1 MRAQPCQ
8 TETQSSVA
16 KLAEPSRESVIGS
29 SPLLTER
36 IRRVAAPEGKAT
48 LVSLMPSS
56 GRSGRPP
63 IFSTAHGSQPGA
75 FGLVE
80 WALLAGVA
88 LIWGSSYL
96 LIDIGLDS
104 LAPPVVT
111 WVRLALG
118 FLVMAAL
125 PVTRRPV
132 DRADWRRITV
142 LALVWTSFPFVLSPI
157 SQQHIDSALA
167 GMINALIPIFAASIA
182 MVFLRTLPGVRQ
194 VSGLLLGLV
203 GAISLG
209 LSAAV
214 GSPAAGWG
222 VFVAVVAA
230 VFYGLGLNL
239 AIPLQQRYG
248 GPAVMM
254 RVLGISSVVVAPF
267 AIAGLGDSTWSTG
280 SVVAVTVLG
289 AVNTGVG
296 FLLMVLFAGR
306 VGPTRAGVAIYFIPI
321 VAILLGTV
329 FRSEIVL
336 PIQWI
341 GTAVVLLGAWLT
353 SRRES

>member
-1 MRAQPCQ
+1 MA
-8 TETQSSVA
+8 
-16 KLAEPSRESVIGS
+16 S
-29 SPLLTER
+29 SP
-36 IRRVAAPEGKAT
+36 
-48 LVSLMPSS
+48 

-75 FGLVE
+75 FGPVE

-104 LAPPVVT
+104 LEPAVVT
-111 WVRLALG
+111 WVRVTLG

-125 PVTRRPV
+125 PATRRPV
-132 DRADWRRITV
+132 DRADWRRITA
-142 LALVWTSFPFVLSPI
+142 LALVWTSFPFLLSPI

-167 GMINALIPIFAASIA
+167 GMINSLIPIFAASIA
-182 MVFLRTLPGVRQ
+182 MAFLRTLPGIRQ

-203 GAISLG
+203 GAITLG
-209 LSAAV
+209 LPAALESSAA
-214 GSPAAGWG
+214 AWG
-222 VFVAVVAA
+222 VFLAVVAA
-230 VFYGLGLNL
+230 GFYGLGLNL

-254 RVLGISSVVVAPF
+254 RVMGISSAVIAPF
-267 AIAGLGDSTWSTG
+267 AFAGLKG
-280 SVVAVTVLG
+280 SAWEAAPVVAVTVLG
-289 AVNTGVG
+289 VVNTGVG

-306 VGPTRAGVAIYFIPI
+306 VGPTRGGVAIYFLPI

-336 PIQWI
+336 PIQWL
-341 GTAVVLLGAWLT
+341 GTAVVLFGAWMT

>member
-1 MRAQPCQ
+1 M
-8 TETQSSVA
+8 
-16 KLAEPSRESVIGS
+16 
-29 SPLLTER
+29 
-36 IRRVAAPEGKAT
+36 AASEGKAT
-48 LVSLMPSS
+48 LVSLMPSSS

-63 IFSTAHGSQPGA
+63 IFSTALGSRSGA

-80 WALLAGVA
+80 WSLLAGVA

-96 LIDIGLDS
+96 LIEIGLES
-104 LAPPVVT
+104 LAPAVAT

-118 FLVMAAL
+118 FLVIVCLPAA
-125 PVTRRPV
+125 RRPV

-142 LALVWTSFPFVLSPI
+142 LALVWTGFPFLLSPV

-167 GMINALIPIFAASIA
+167 GMINSLIPIFAASIA
-182 MVFLRTLPGVRQ
+182 MVFLRTLPGIRQ
-194 VSGLLLGLV
+194 VSGVLLGLV

-209 LSAAV
+209 I
-214 GSPAAGWG
+214 PAASESPTAAWG
-222 VFVAVVAA
+222 VWLAVVAA

-239 AIPLQQRYG
+239 AVPLQQRYG
-248 GPAVMM
+248 GPTVMT
-254 RVLGISSVVVAPF
+254 RVLGISSVVTAPF
-267 AIAGLGDSTWSTG
+267 AIAGLGDSAWEAG
-280 SVVAVTVLG
+280 PVLAVTVLG
-289 AVNTGVG
+289 VVNTGVG
-296 FLLMVLFAGR
+296 FLLMLMLAGR

-329 FRSEIVL
+329 LRSEIVL

-353 SRRES
+353 SRREY